1 MIIMDVKAIKKTL
14 TRKIKTRVVG
24 KKTYGSEWKGAPD
37 EWYKKIHDSNYLIHE
52 DFIRYF
58 NEIKS
63 EIKTVLEIGCGTG
76 IYPVKNKQMFET
88 FQYLGIDIS
97 QDAIDFCKK
106 NSPYQFKCE
115 DFIKK
120 DSEEQF
126 DLVFSHAVIDH
137 VYDIDTFL
145 KRIVNATKKYA
156 FVNSYRGYF
165 PDLKKHK
172 MEWRDD
178 QACYFND
185 LSITRIK
192 QVLLDCGLTEKEF
205 VIRPQDNG
213 YGVLQTTIEIKK
225 Q

>member
-1 MIIMDVKAIKKTL
+1 MDVKAIKNTIS
-14 TRKIKTRVVG
+14 REIKTRVVG
-24 KKTYGSEWKGAPD
+24 KKTYGSEWKGADD

-58 NEIKS
+58 NEIKL

-97 QDAIDFCKK
+97 QDAINFCKK
-106 NSPYQFKCE
+106 NSPYEFKCE

-145 KRIVNATKKYA
+145 KRIINATKKYA

-165 PDLKKHK
+165 PNLKKHK
-172 MEWRDD
+172 MQWRDD

-185 LSITRIK
+185 LSIIRIK
-192 QVLLDCGLTEKEF
+192 QVLFDCGLTEDEF

-213 YGVLQTTIEIKK
+213 YGVLQTTIEITKK
-225 Q
+225 

>member
-1 MIIMDVKAIKKTL
+1 MDIKAIKNTIS
-14 TRKIKTRVVG
+14 REIKTKIVG
-24 KKTYGSEWKGAPD
+24 KKTYGSEWKGADD

-58 NEIKS
+58 NGIKS
-63 EIKTVLEIGCGTG
+63 EIESVLEIGCGTG

-97 QDAIDFCKK
+97 QDAINFCKK
-106 NSPYQFKCE
+106 NSPYEFKCE

-145 KRIVNATKKYA
+145 KKIVNTTKKYA
-156 FVNSYRGYF
+156 FINSYRGYF

-172 MEWRDD
+172 MKWRDD

-185 LSITRIK
+185 LSIIRIK
-192 QVLLDCGLTEKEF
+192 QVLLDCGLMEEEF

-213 YGVLQTTIEIKK
+213 RGILQTTIEITKK
-225 Q
+225 